1 MQSVNG
7 DVRLSVFLDTKG
19 VKDSLNELKQYISTA
34 FKTTDAG
41 KVTGELDDIVKSAKK
56 AAEAIA
62 EVTLKTPDK
71 KAAVAQPK
79 SAAVPANNNSD
90 KDMEKR
96 LASIRA
102 RFDEIADKQQVMAE
116 AGQMNTAEFQVLED
130 EANRL
135 GAEIDRIEDALKLSA
150 KKSREI
156 KLPTPENAEETT
168 NKVKNISDE
177 LTAAKDK
184 AQEFGSTANQTG
196 DNVSSKMM
204 KLQADVEKA
213 SEKLAL
219 AKTKMAEFENQ
230 SPKPTAEYSKL
241 YKEINTVTL
250 EMEKLND
257 KKAQFVTDYGGFAQ
271 YMDGYKQL
279 DSQIA
284 ALETKYDDLNRKK
297 AEMEASGTAF
307 QPDTAKYQQLS
318 NALQD
323 AERQYEIAK
332 AKLNEYNRAQTASG
346 SATSK
351 ANNDISKTGDEAE
364 DTAKKLNS
372 MGNSAKKSGKSIRSS
387 FTGLNNVAKK
397 AFNAISSRF
406 KSTAKEGNAALTSIN
421 SHLKGGFKT
430 VLKYV
435 VGMQSLFSA
444 FGKLKSAATEGY
456 KNLAGYSD
464 SVNTSISDVLSA
476 LEQLKNQAAAAFQPL
491 VSAVAPIITQF
502 IGIVNKAL
510 FSVSQF
516 FAALTGQDYVYKA
529 VKGQQ
534 NYADSLKET
543 AKESKEAKKAL
554 NEYLSPLDE
563 INKFTEE
570 QEEKKELDLPT
581 GETGAANPDEMFE
594 TVKVESK
601 FKELAD
607 KIKSKIGDL
616 YGYIKNHDWKGLGA
630 YIANDFNSGLQTIK
644 DFISWDNVG
653 DKITEKTSAI
663 TETINSFVDN
673 ANWALLG
680 STIGEGINTI
690 TNTVD
695 LAITGIDW
703 SNTGD
708 AIADNFNGLTETV
721 DWKKIG
727 STIGH
732 KMSILP
738 KTLLGFAKKLKWG
751 NIGKAL
757 GEGIQSAIS
766 EFDLDALAEGI
777 GLSFSGVVTAIDRA
791 IVEIDWSGL
800 AKKLKSGVKKLF
812 GSISYKGIGRLIGDL
827 LISALK
833 FVIEI
838 INPFDIVLTE
848 NRLGEKIGKS
858 FGDMLANINWKDIIF
873 NALKLIENM
882 LYDAVY
888 ILSPAFAIDLMK
900 GIGNSIIEAI
910 NDSHIARNV
919 SAGLSSQLEEGL
931 ENVSK
936 STQRMTDIINN
947 GLSQIGDVQVDMKI
961 IDDYQSRFNELID
974 KVNLSP
980 EEESEL
986 NTIVDYFS
994 KNIDGFSEAIQGYID
1009 TDEQG
1014 KIRIVGHMNEIK
1026 DKINEVIDSYQ
1037 RLSMASALSQMSQD
1051 TYKEYVRAQEQYKK
1065 QKDEFKELLDLYD
1078 NQRNG
1083 GWQIYSAWQEA
1094 NKALDDFNKKME
1106 ENGGAYYL
1114 EEHIDQWNAI
1124 NEQCQRAQQSAME
1137 YTEALKGHG
1146 IEISGSIEN
1155 IKDFSAVMNALEDSH
1170 RQVNT
1175 ALEEAKTGLDN
1186 LKDSASDYA
1195 NATDF
1200 LKGSYDNLYGALE
1213 VLNLGLLSSQEVQEL
1228 TGLSVEE
1235 LSTKVKGLE
1244 EQTQESTAQISNS
1257 VDDAARDT
1265 VTATDE
1271 MQQSFDETGKA
1282 ASNLES
1288 GISGT
1293 MSRINSTIQN
1303 NVRSAIRKINELIDS
1318 IKNSNKSLSGIG
1330 TAAGSII
1337 GPALAGLG
1345 TGSSGSGSHSLG
1357 VYSAF
1362 ESSLPTNAI
1371 FSRLINN
1378 AFKGDIPMLARG
1390 AVIPA
1395 NKEFLAILGDQK
1407 QGRNLEAPEG
1417 LIRQIIRE
1425 ELHNAESG
1433 DKGGNYRFTAQLNR
1447 RTIFDE
1453 IIDEAKL
1460 RETIDGKN
1468 PFDLG

>member
-1 MQSVNG
+1 MQSVDG
-7 DVRLSVFLDTKG
+7 DVRLSVSLDTKG

-96 LASIRA
+96 LASIRT
-102 RFDEIADKQQVMAE
+102 RFDEIADKQQAMAE

-150 KKSREI
+150 EKSREI
-156 KLPTPENAEETT
+156 KLPTPENAEEAA
-168 NKVKNISDE
+168 NKVKNVSEE

-184 AQEFGSTANQTG
+184 AQEFGSTANQAG
-196 DNVSSKMM
+196 DNLSSKMM

-241 YKEINTVTL
+241 NKEINTVTS

-284 ALETKYDDLNRKK
+284 ALETRYDDLNRKK
-297 AEMEASGTAF
+297 TEMEASGTAF
-307 QPDTAKYQQLS
+307 QPETAKYQQLS

-332 AKLNEYNRAQTASG
+332 AKLNEYNRAQAASG

-464 SVNTSISDVLSA
+464 SVNTSISGVLSV
-476 LEQLKNQAAAAFQPL
+476 LLQFKNQAAAAFQPL
-491 VSAVAPIITQF
+491 VSVAAPILTQF
-502 IGIVNKAL
+502 IGFVNKAL

-529 VKGQQ
+529 VKVQQ

-543 AKESKEAKKAL
+543 AKESKDTKKAL
-554 NEYLSPLDE
+554 NDYLSPLDE
-563 INKFTEE
+563 ISKFTEE
-570 QEEKKELDLPT
+570 QKETELPT

-594 TVKVESK
+594 TVKIESK

-607 KIKSKIGDL
+607 KIKSKFSDL

-630 YIANDFNSGLQTIK
+630 YIADDFNSGLQTIK
-644 DFISWDNVG
+644 NFISWDNVG

-663 TETINSFVDN
+663 TEAINSFVDN
-673 ANWALLG
+673 ADWELLG
-680 STIGEGINTI
+680 STVGEGVNTI

-703 SNTGD
+703 SNTGA
-708 AIADNFNGLTETV
+708 AIADSFNGLTVTV

-738 KTLLGFAKKLKWG
+738 KTLLGFAKRLKWSAV
-751 NIGKAL
+751 GKAL

-766 EFDLDALAEGI
+766 EFDLDALAEGA
-777 GLSFSGVVTAIDRA
+777 GLSFSGIVTAIDRA
-791 IVEIDWSGL
+791 IVEIDWGSL
-800 AKKLKSGVKKLF
+800 AKKLKNGAKKLF
-812 GSISYKGIGRLIGDL
+812 GSISYKDIGRLISDL
-827 LISALK
+827 LISALD
-833 FVIEI
+833 FAIEI
-838 INPFDIVLTE
+838 TNPFDIIG
-848 NRLGEKIGKS
+848 NKWGEKIGKG
-858 FGDMLANINWKDIIF
+858 FGDMLASINWKDVIIKALQLIGNMIL
-873 NALKLIENM
+873 NAL
-882 LYDAVY
+882 YVT
-888 ILSPAFAIDLMK
+888 SPAFAVDLMR
-900 GIGNSIIEAI
+900 GISDSIIDAI
-910 NDSHIARNV
+910 YQSQIASNIT
-919 SAGLSSQLEEGL
+919 AGLSDQLDKGL

-947 GLSQIGDVQVDMKI
+947 SLSQIGDVQVDMKI
-961 IDDYQSRFNELID
+961 IDDYQSRFNGLID

-980 EEESEL
+980 EEEAEL

>member
-1 MQSVNG
+1 MQSVDG
-7 DVRLSVFLDTKG
+7 DVRLSVSLDTKG

-79 SAAVPANNNSD
+79 SAAVPANDSSD

-102 RFDEIADKQQVMAE
+102 RFYEIADKQKAMAE

-150 KKSREI
+150 EKSREI
-156 KLPTPENAEETT
+156 KLPTAENAEDAA
-168 NKVKNISDE
+168 NKVKNISEE
-177 LTAAKDK
+177 LSAAKYK
-184 AQEFGSTANQTG
+184 AQELGSTADQAG
-196 DNVSSKMM
+196 DNLSSKMM

-219 AKTKMAEFENQ
+219 AKTKMEEFENQ

-241 YKEINTVTL
+241 YKEINTVTS

-271 YMDGYKQL
+271 YMDGYKRL

-307 QPDTAKYQQLS
+307 QPETAKYQQLS

-332 AKLNEYNRAQTASG
+332 AKLNEYNRAQAASS

-372 MGNSAKKSGKSIRSS
+372 MGNSAKESGKSIRSS
-387 FTGLNNVAKK
+387 FAGLNNIAKK
-397 AFNAISSRF
+397 AFTAISSRF

-421 SHLKGGFKT
+421 NHLKGGFKT

-435 VGMQSLFSA
+435 IGIGTLFNLLR
-444 FGKLKSAATEGY
+444 KLKTEAAEGY
-456 KNLAGYSD
+456 KNLAVYSD
-464 SVNTSISDVLSA
+464 SVNTSISGVLSV
-476 LEQLKNQAAAAFQPL
+476 LLQFKNQAAAAFQPL
-491 VSAVAPIITQF
+491 VSVAAPILTQF
-502 IGIVNKAL
+502 IGFVNKAL

-529 VKGQQ
+529 VKVQQ

-543 AKESKEAKKAL
+543 AKESKDAKKAL
-554 NEYLSPLDE
+554 NDYLSPLDE
-563 INKFTEE
+563 ISRFTEE
-570 QEEKKELDLPT
+570 QKETGLPT

-594 TVKVESK
+594 TVKVEGK

-630 YIANDFNSGLQTIK
+630 YIADDFNSGLQTIK
-644 DFISWDNVG
+644 NFISWDNIG

-663 TETINSFVDN
+663 TEAINSFVDN
-673 ANWALLG
+673 ADWALLG
-680 STIGEGINTI
+680 SAIGEGVNTI

-703 SNTGD
+703 SSTGA
-708 AIADNFNGLTETV
+708 AIADSFNGLTVTV

-738 KTLLGFAKKLKWG
+738 KTLLGFAKRLKWSAV
-751 NIGKAL
+751 GKAL

-766 EFDLDALAEGI
+766 EFDLDALAEGA
-777 GLSFSGVVTAIDRA
+777 GLSFSGIVTAIDRA
-791 IVEIDWSGL
+791 IIEIDWGGL
-800 AKKLKSGVKKLF
+800 AKRLKNGAKKLF
-812 GSISYKGIGRLIGDL
+812 GSISYKDIGRLISDL
-827 LISALK
+827 LISALD
-833 FVIEI
+833 FTIEI
-838 INPFDIVLTE
+838 TNPFDIIG
-848 NRLGEKIGKS
+848 NKWGEKIGKD
-858 FGDMLANINWKDIIF
+858 FGDMLANINWKDVIIKALQLIGNMVL
-873 NALKLIENM
+873 NAL
-882 LYDAVY
+882 YVT
-888 ILSPAFAIDLMK
+888 SPAFAADLMR
-900 GIGNSIIEAI
+900 GISDSIIGAI
-910 NDSHIARNV
+910 YQSQIASNIT
-919 SAGLSSQLEEGL
+919 AGLSDQLDKGL

-947 GLSQIGDVQVDMKI
+947 SLSQIGDVQVDMKI

-1037 RLSMASALSQMSQD
+1037 RLSMAAALSQMSQD
-1051 TYKEYVRAQEQYKK
+1051 TYKEYIKAQEQYKK

-1106 ENGGAYYL
+1106 ESGGAYYL
-1114 EEHIDQWNAI
+1114 EEHIDRWNAI

-1155 IKDFSAVMNALEDSH
+1155 IKDFSSVMNALEDSH

-1175 ALEEAKTGLDN
+1175 ALEEAKAGLDN

-1244 EQTQESTAQISNS
+1244 EQTQESATQISNS
-1257 VDDAARDT
+1257 VDDTAKDT

-1282 ASNLES
+1282 ASNLEG

-1303 NVRSAIRKINELIDS
+1303 NVRSAISKINELIDS

-1468 PFDLG
+1468 PFELS